1 MFLRNSFFKFLIILT
16 FLSSAYSQDEEIELI
31 NIVAVVNDE
40 AITLTDLINRLDLII
55 ITSNLPNTNVT
66 RENLADQVLQTLI
79 NEKLNYQEAKKLN
92 INVSDSEIKKSI
104 NVIEKRN
111 SLPENSLIQT
121 LSKNR
126 ISPSA
131 IIEQVKAQIT
141 WEKIISKIIRPRI
154 KVTENEINNEI
165 NIMKSNE
172 EKNEYKYS
180 EIFLNFDQLQ
190 KKQKIIN
197 TVLKIREQ
205 LDTKNFSE
213 IANQMSQSSSA
224 KFGGQVNWTVESSVP
239 KAILETISNMNKDKI
254 SEPIVT
260 NTGVFIIKL
269 EEKRKFKLPDLTKS
283 AVKIATLRYLISPNE
298 ENVDSILEENLR
310 EIQNI
315 NSCEQLD
322 EIRNNSS
329 QKYGGFFGRVLLQ
342 TLPKKFKEEL
352 EKLKPQERS
361 DLLYT
366 PDGIFILMLCK
377 QNYEK
382 NQEFALQELI
392 KSKLQNRYFKMMSD
406 RFILNL
412 KRKSLIDIRM

>member
-55 ITSNLPNTNVT
+55 ISSNLPNTNVT

-121 LSKNR
+121 LSENR

-197 TVLKIREQ
+197 TALKIREQ

-269 EEKRKFKLPDLTKS
+269 EEKRKFKLPDLTKR
-283 AVKIATLRYLISPNE
+283 AVKIATLRFLISPNE

>member
-1 MFLRNSFFKFLIILT
+1 M
-16 FLSSAYSQDEEIELI
+16 
-31 NIVAVVNDE
+31 
-40 AITLTDLINRLDLII
+40 
-55 ITSNLPNTNVT
+55 
-66 RENLADQVLQTLI
+66 
-79 NEKLNYQEAKKLN
+79 
-92 INVSDSEIKKSI
+92 
-104 NVIEKRN
+104 
-111 SLPENSLIQT
+111 PENSLIQT
-121 LSKNR
+121 LSENR

-197 TVLKIREQ
+197 TALKIREQ

-269 EEKRKFKLPDLTKS
+269 EEKRKFKLPDLTKR
-283 AVKIATLRYLISPNE
+283 AVKIATLRFLISPNE

-310 EIQNI
+310 EIQKT

-322 EIRNNSS
+322 EIKNNSS
-329 QKYGGFFGRVLLQ
+329 QKYGGFFGKVLLQ

>member
-55 ITSNLPNTNVT
+55 ISSNLPNTNVT

-121 LSKNR
+121 LSENR

-197 TVLKIREQ
+197 TALKIREQ

-269 EEKRKFKLPDLTKS
+269 EEKRKFKLPDLTKR
-283 AVKIATLRYLISPNE
+283 AVKIATLRFLISPNE

-310 EIQNI
+310 EIQKT

-322 EIRNNSS
+322 EIKNNSS
-329 QKYGGFFGRVLLQ
+329 QKY
-342 TLPKKFKEEL
+342 
-352 EKLKPQERS
+352 
-361 DLLYT
+361 
-366 PDGIFILMLCK
+366 
-377 QNYEK
+377 
-382 NQEFALQELI
+382 
-392 KSKLQNRYFKMMSD
+392 
-406 RFILNL
+406 
-412 KRKSLIDIRM
+412 

>member
-1 MFLRNSFFKFLIILT
+1 MFLRNIFFKFLIILT

-55 ITSNLPNTNVT
+55 ISSNLPNTNVT

-121 LSKNR
+121 LSENR

-197 TVLKIREQ
+197 TALKIREQ

-269 EEKRKFKLPDLTKS
+269 EEKRKFKLPDLTKR
-283 AVKIATLRYLISPNE
+283 AVKIATLRFLISPNE

>member
-1 MFLRNSFFKFLIILT
+1 MFLRNIFFKFLIIFT
-16 FLSSAYSQDEEIELI
+16 FLPSAYSQDEEIELI

-55 ITSNLPNTNVT
+55 ITSNLPNTNAT
-66 RENLADQVLQTLI
+66 RENIADQVLQTLI

-111 SLPENSLIQT
+111 SLPENSLLQT
-121 LSKNR
+121 LIENR

-172 EKNEYKYS
+172 GKSEYKYS
-180 EIFLNFDQLQ
+180 EIFLNFDQSQ

-197 TVLKIREQ
+197 TILKIREQ

-239 KAILETISNMNKDKI
+239 KAILETISNMNKDNI

-269 EEKRKFKLPDLTKS
+269 EEKRKFKLPDLTKR
-283 AVKIATLRYLISPNE
+283 AVKIATLRFLISPNE

-310 EIQNI
+310 EIQKT
-315 NSCEQLD
+315 NSCEQLE
-322 EIRNNSS
+322 EIKNNSS
-329 QKYGGFFGRVLLQ
+329 QKYGGFFGKVLLQ

>member
-1 MFLRNSFFKFLIILT
+1 MFLRNIFFKFLIILT

-55 ITSNLPNTNVT
+55 ISSNLPNTNVT

-197 TVLKIREQ
+197 TALKIREQ

-269 EEKRKFKLPDLTKS
+269 EGKRIFKLPDLTKR
-283 AVKIATLRYLISPNE
+283 AVKIATLRFLISPNE

-310 EIQNI
+310 EIQKT

-322 EIRNNSS
+322 EIKNNSS
-329 QKYGGFFGRVLLQ
+329 QKYGGFFGKVLLQ

-366 PDGIFILMLCK
+366 SDGIFILMLCK

>member
-1 MFLRNSFFKFLIILT
+1 MFLRNIFFKFLIILT

-111 SLPENSLIQT
+111 SLHENSLIQT
-121 LSKNR
+121 LSENR

-190 KKQKIIN
+190 CLLPIKLHLNLQSK
-197 TVLKIREQ
+197 
-205 LDTKNFSE
+205 TKN
-213 IANQMSQSSSA
+213 
-224 KFGGQVNWTVESSVP
+224 
-239 KAILETISNMNKDKI
+239 DHH
-254 SEPIVT
+254 
-260 NTGVFIIKL
+260 
-269 EEKRKFKLPDLTKS
+269 
-283 AVKIATLRYLISPNE
+283 LI
-298 ENVDSILEENLR
+298 
-310 EIQNI
+310 
-315 NSCEQLD
+315 
-322 EIRNNSS
+322 
-329 QKYGGFFGRVLLQ
+329 
-342 TLPKKFKEEL
+342 
-352 EKLKPQERS
+352 
-361 DLLYT
+361 
-366 PDGIFILMLCK
+366 
-377 QNYEK
+377 
-382 NQEFALQELI
+382 LI
-392 KSKLQNRYFKMMSD
+392 KQGH
-406 RFILNL
+406 
-412 KRKSLIDIRM
+412 

>member
-31 NIVAVVNDE
+31 NLVAVVNDE

-55 ITSNLPNTNVT
+55 ISSNLPNTNVT

-121 LSKNR
+121 LSENR

-197 TVLKIREQ
+197 TALKIREQ

-269 EEKRKFKLPDLTKS
+269 EEKRKFKLPDLTKR
-283 AVKIATLRYLISPNE
+283 AVKIATLRFLISPNE

-310 EIQNI
+310 EIQKT

-322 EIRNNSS
+322 EIKNNSS

>member
-1 MFLRNSFFKFLIILT
+1 MFLRNIFFKFLIIFT

-121 LSKNR
+121 LSENR
-126 ISPSA
+126 ISPGA

-197 TVLKIREQ
+197 TALKIREQ

-224 KFGGQVNWTVESSVP
+224 KFGGLVNWTVESSVP

-342 TLPKKFKEEL
+342 TLNKFKEEL

>member
-1 MFLRNSFFKFLIILT
+1 MFLRNIFFKFLIIFT

-121 LSKNR
+121 LSENR
-126 ISPSA
+126 ISPGA

-172 EKNEYKYS
+172 DKNEYKYS
-180 EIFLNFDQLQ
+180 EIFLNFDQSQ

-197 TVLKIREQ
+197 TILKIREQ

-224 KFGGQVNWTVESSVP
+224 KYGGLVNWTVESSVP

>member
-55 ITSNLPNTNVT
+55 ISSNLPNTNVT

-121 LSKNR
+121 LSENR

-197 TVLKIREQ
+197 TALKIREQ

-269 EEKRKFKLPDLTKS
+269 EEKRKFKLPDLTKR
-283 AVKIATLRYLISPNE
+283 AVKIATLRFLISPNE

-310 EIQNI
+310 EIQKT

-322 EIRNNSS
+322 EIKNNSS
-329 QKYGGFFGRVLLQ
+329 QKYGGFFGKVLLQ

>member
-55 ITSNLPNTNVT
+55 ISSNLPNTNVT

-121 LSKNR
+121 LSENR

-172 EKNEYKYS
+172 DKNEYKYS
-180 EIFLNFDQLQ
+180 EIFLNFDKLQ

-239 KAILETISNMNKDKI
+239 KAILETISNMNKDNI

-269 EEKRKFKLPDLTKS
+269 EGKRIFKLPDLTKR
-283 AVKIATLRYLISPNE
+283 AVKIATLRFLISPNE

-310 EIQNI
+310 EIQKT

-322 EIRNNSS
+322 EIKNNSS
-329 QKYGGFFGRVLLQ
+329 QKYGGFFGKVLLQ

>member
-55 ITSNLPNTNVT
+55 ISSNLPNTNVT

-121 LSKNR
+121 LSENR

-190 KKQKIIN
+190 KK
-197 TVLKIREQ
+197 
-205 LDTKNFSE
+205 TKNH
-213 IANQMSQSSSA
+213 
-224 KFGGQVNWTVESSVP
+224 
-239 KAILETISNMNKDKI
+239 
-254 SEPIVT
+254 
-260 NTGVFIIKL
+260 
-269 EEKRKFKLPDLTKS
+269 
-283 AVKIATLRYLISPNE
+283 
-298 ENVDSILEENLR
+298 
-310 EIQNI
+310 
-315 NSCEQLD
+315 
-322 EIRNNSS
+322 
-329 QKYGGFFGRVLLQ
+329 
-342 TLPKKFKEEL
+342 
-352 EKLKPQERS
+352 
-361 DLLYT
+361 
-366 PDGIFILMLCK
+366 
-377 QNYEK
+377 
-382 NQEFALQELI
+382 
-392 KSKLQNRYFKMMSD
+392 
-406 RFILNL
+406 
-412 KRKSLIDIRM
+412 

>member
-40 AITLTDLINRLDLII
+40 AITLTDLLNRLDLII
-55 ITSNLPNTNVT
+55 LTSNLPNTNAT
-66 RENLADQVLQTLI
+66 RENIANQVLQTLI

-121 LSKNR
+121 LSENR

-197 TVLKIREQ
+197 TALKIREQ

-269 EEKRKFKLPDLTKS
+269 EEKRKFKLPDLTKR
-283 AVKIATLRYLISPNE
+283 AVKIATLR
-298 ENVDSILEENLR
+298 
-310 EIQNI
+310 
-315 NSCEQLD
+315 
-322 EIRNNSS
+322 
-329 QKYGGFFGRVLLQ
+329 
-342 TLPKKFKEEL
+342 
-352 EKLKPQERS
+352 
-361 DLLYT
+361 
-366 PDGIFILMLCK
+366 
-377 QNYEK
+377 
-382 NQEFALQELI
+382 
-392 KSKLQNRYFKMMSD
+392 
-406 RFILNL
+406 
-412 KRKSLIDIRM
+412 

>member
-1 MFLRNSFFKFLIILT
+1 MFLRNIFFKFLIIFT

-121 LSKNR
+121 LSENR
-126 ISPSA
+126 ISPGA

-154 KVTENEINNEI
+154 KVNENEISNEI
-165 NIMKSNE
+165 NIMNSNE

-180 EIFLNFDQLQ
+180 EIFLNFDQSQ

-197 TVLKIREQ
+197 TILKIREQ
-205 LDTKNFSE
+205 LNTKNFSE

-224 KFGGQVNWTVESSVP
+224 KYGGLVNWTVESSVP
-239 KAILETISNMNKDKI
+239 KTILKTISNMDKDNI

-269 EEKRKFKLPDLTKS
+269 EDKRKFKLPDLTKS
-283 AVKIATLRYLISPNE
+283 AVKIATLRFLISPNE
-298 ENVDSILEENLR
+298 ENVESIIEENLR
-310 EIQNI
+310 EIQNT

-322 EIRNNSS
+322 EIKNNSS
-329 QKYGGFFGRVLLQ
+329 QKFGGFFGKVLLQ
-342 TLPKKFKEEL
+342 SLPNKFKEEL
-352 EKLKPQERS
+352 KKLKPQERS
-361 DLLYT
+361 NLLYT

-377 QNYEK
+377 QNYEA
-382 NQEFALQELI
+382 NQEFALQELV
-392 KSKLQNRYFKMMSD
+392 KSKVQNRHFKMMSD

>member
-1 MFLRNSFFKFLIILT
+1 MFLRNIFFKFLIIFT

-55 ITSNLPNTNVT
+55 ITSNLPNTNAT
-66 RENLADQVLQTLI
+66 RENIADQVLQTLI

-121 LSKNR
+121 LSENR
-126 ISPSA
+126 ISPGA

-172 EKNEYKYS
+172 DKNEYKYS
-180 EIFLNFDQLQ
+180 EIFLNFDQSQ

-197 TVLKIREQ
+197 TALKIREQ

-239 KAILETISNMNKDKI
+239 KAILETISNMNKDNI

-269 EEKRKFKLPDLTKS
+269 EEKRKFKLPDLTKR
-283 AVKIATLRYLISPNE
+283 AVKIATLRFLISPNE

>member
-1 MFLRNSFFKFLIILT
+1 MFLRNIFFKFLIIFT

-55 ITSNLPNTNVT
+55 ISSNLPNTNVT

-121 LSKNR
+121 LSENR

-197 TVLKIREQ
+197 TALKIREQ

-269 EEKRKFKLPDLTKS
+269 EEKRKFKLPDLTKR
-283 AVKIATLRYLISPNE
+283 AVKIATLRFLISPNE
-298 ENVDSILEENLR
+298 ENVDSILEENVR
-310 EIQNI
+310 EIQKT

-322 EIRNNSS
+322 EIKNNSS
-329 QKYGGFFGRVLLQ
+329 QKYGGFFGKVLLQ

-392 KSKLQNRYFKMMSD
+392 KSKLKNRYFKMMSD

>member
-55 ITSNLPNTNVT
+55 ITSNLPNTNAT
-66 RENLADQVLQTLI
+66 RENIADQVLQTLI

-121 LSKNR
+121 LSENR
-126 ISPSA
+126 ISPGA

-197 TVLKIREQ
+197 TILKIREQ

-224 KFGGQVNWTVESSVP
+224 KYGGLVNWTVESSVP

>member
-55 ITSNLPNTNVT
+55 ISSNLPNTNVT

-121 LSKNR
+121 LSENR

-197 TVLKIREQ
+197 TALKIREQ

-269 EEKRKFKLPDLTKS
+269 EGKRIFKLPDLTKR
-283 AVKIATLRYLISPNE
+283 AVKIATLRFLISPNE

-310 EIQNI
+310 EIQKT

-322 EIRNNSS
+322 EIKNNSS
-329 QKYGGFFGRVLLQ
+329 QKYGGFFGKVLLQ

>member
-55 ITSNLPNTNVT
+55 ISSNLPNTNVT

-121 LSKNR
+121 LSENR

-180 EIFLNFDQLQ
+180 EIFLNFDQSQ

-197 TVLKIREQ
+197 TILKIREQ

-224 KFGGQVNWTVESSVP
+224 KYGGLVNWTVESSVP

-269 EEKRKFKLPDLTKS
+269 EEKRKFKLPDLTKR
-283 AVKIATLRYLISPNE
+283 AVKIATLRFLISPNE

-310 EIQNI
+310 EIQKT

-322 EIRNNSS
+322 EIKNNSS
-329 QKYGGFFGRVLLQ
+329 QKYGGFFGKVLLQ

>member
-55 ITSNLPNTNVT
+55 ISSNLPNTNVT

-111 SLPENSLIQT
+111 SLPEKSLIQT
-121 LSKNR
+121 LSENR

>member
-55 ITSNLPNTNVT
+55 ISSNLPNTNVT

-79 NEKLNYQEAKKLN
+79 NEKLNYHDAKKLN

-121 LSKNR
+121 LSENR

-197 TVLKIREQ
+197 TALKIREQ

-269 EEKRKFKLPDLTKS
+269 EEKRKFKLPDLTKR
-283 AVKIATLRYLISPNE
+283 AVKIATLRFLISPNE

-310 EIQNI
+310 EIQKT

-322 EIRNNSS
+322 EIKNNSS
-329 QKYGGFFGRVLLQ
+329 QKYGGFFGKVLLQ

>member
-55 ITSNLPNTNVT
+55 ISSNLPNTNVT

-239 KAILETISNMNKDKI
+239 KAILETISNMNKDNI

-283 AVKIATLRYLISPNE
+283 AVKIATLRFLISPNE

-310 EIQNI
+310 EIQKT

-322 EIRNNSS
+322 EIKNNSS
-329 QKYGGFFGRVLLQ
+329 QKYGGFFGKVLLQ

-392 KSKLQNRYFKMMSD
+392 KSKYKTDTLR
-406 RFILNL
+406 
-412 KRKSLIDIRM
+412 

>member
-1 MFLRNSFFKFLIILT
+1 MFLRNIFFKFLIIFT

-55 ITSNLPNTNVT
+55 ITSNLPNTNAT
-66 RENLADQVLQTLI
+66 RENIANQVLKTLI

-121 LSKNR
+121 LSENR

-197 TVLKIREQ
+197 TALKIREQ

-269 EEKRKFKLPDLTKS
+269 EGKRIFKLPDLTKR
-283 AVKIATLRYLISPNE
+283 AVKIATLRFLISPNE

-310 EIQNI
+310 EIQKT

-322 EIRNNSS
+322 EIKNNSS
-329 QKYGGFFGRVLLQ
+329 QKYGGFFGKVLLQ

>member
-55 ITSNLPNTNVT
+55 ISSNLPNTNVT

-121 LSKNR
+121 LSENS

-197 TVLKIREQ
+197 TALKIREQ

-213 IANQMSQSSSA
+213 IANQMSKSSSA
-224 KFGGQVNWTVESSVP
+224 KFGGQVNLTVESSVP

-269 EEKRKFKLPDLTKS
+269 EEKRKFKLPDLTKR
-283 AVKIATLRYLISPNE
+283 AVKIATLRFLISPNE

-310 EIQNI
+310 EIQKT

-322 EIRNNSS
+322 EIKNNSS
-329 QKYGGFFGRVLLQ
+329 QKYGGFFGKVLLQ

>member
-55 ITSNLPNTNVT
+55 ITSNLPNTNAT
-66 RENLADQVLQTLI
+66 RENIANQVLQTLI

-121 LSKNR
+121 LSENR

-180 EIFLNFDQLQ
+180 EIFLNFDQSQ

-197 TVLKIREQ
+197 TILKIREQ

-224 KFGGQVNWTVESSVP
+224 KYGGLVNWTVESSVP
-239 KAILETISNMNKDKI
+239 KAILETISNMNKDNI

-269 EEKRKFKLPDLTKS
+269 EEKRKFKLPDLTKR

>member
-1 MFLRNSFFKFLIILT
+1 MFLRNIFFKFLIILT

-55 ITSNLPNTNVT
+55 ISSNLPNTNVT

-121 LSKNR
+121 LSENR

-197 TVLKIREQ
+197 TALKIREQ

-269 EEKRKFKLPDLTKS
+269 EEKRKFKLPDLTKR
-283 AVKIATLRYLISPNE
+283 AVKIATLRFLISPNE

-310 EIQNI
+310 EIQKT

-322 EIRNNSS
+322 EIKNNSS
-329 QKYGGFFGRVLLQ
+329 QKYGGFFGKVLLQ

>member
-55 ITSNLPNTNVT
+55 ISSNLPNTNVT

-121 LSKNR
+121 LSENR

-197 TVLKIREQ
+197 TILKIREQ

-269 EEKRKFKLPDLTKS
+269 EGKRIFKLPDLTKR
-283 AVKIATLRYLISPNE
+283 AVKIATLRFLISPNE

-310 EIQNI
+310 EIQKT

-322 EIRNNSS
+322 EIKNNSS
-329 QKYGGFFGRVLLQ
+329 QKYGGFFGKVLLQ